1 MISYL
6 LFDLDNTLYPS
17 TSKID
22 HGITTRMIQF
32 IADHLHI
39 SFDEAENL
47 RKKELPKYGTTL
59 EWLRSSENLTDTDA
73 YFDCVHPASELQ
85 ELPELPHLRE
95 LMLSFNRPMSLLTNS
110 PLRHAQRVIEFYNIQ
125 DLFLHIFD
133 IEKNNLRG
141 KPYPDAY
148 TSALEI
154 SGFTMDKTLFVDD
167 HLKYIKGYS
176 EIGGKA
182 VLIDDKK
189 HYTPEQI
196 EKTSP
201 YAVIYKLEELSNL
214 L

>member
-1 MISYL
+1 MILYL

-32 IADHLHI
+32 IADYLHLTY
-39 SFDEAENL
+39 EQAEIL
-47 RKKELPKYGTTL
+47 RKKELPKFGTTL

-73 YFDCVHPASELQ
+73 YFNCVHPESELK
-85 ELPELPHLRE
+85 ELPVLPQLRS
-95 LMLSFNRPMSLLTNS
+95 LLLSFNRPMSLLTNS
-110 PLRHAQRVIEFYNIQ
+110 PLRHARRVLDFYGIQ
-125 DLFLHIFD
+125 DLFLHVFD

-141 KPYPDAY
+141 KPYPDSY
-148 TSALEI
+148 TTALEV

-176 EIGGKA
+176 QIGGKA

-189 HYTPEQI
+189 HYTEEQI
-196 EKTSP
+196 KNAEP
-201 YAVIYKLEELSNL
+201 FAVIHNLEELRIL